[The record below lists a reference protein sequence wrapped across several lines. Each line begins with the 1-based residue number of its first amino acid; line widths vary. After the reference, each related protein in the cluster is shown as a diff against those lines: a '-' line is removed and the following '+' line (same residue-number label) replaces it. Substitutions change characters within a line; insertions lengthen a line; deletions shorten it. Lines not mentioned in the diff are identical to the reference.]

1 MKYFI
6 ILLLI
11 IDYEFQKPNKYNCG
25 VTLFLNATITIQPDW
40 KD

>member
-11 IDYEFQKPNKYNCG
+11 IDYEFPKPNKNSDG
-25 VTLFLNATITIQPDW
+25 MTLFLNATITIQPDW